1 MIDRLLEMLALEQL
15 DRDLFRGHNPTSARH
30 GRLFGGHAAAQAL
43 RAAAYTV
50 DADHFPHSLHGY
62 FLRPG
67 RLELPS
73 ILQVHRIRD
82 GKSFTTRRVVV
93 VQDGEAIFSLAAS
106 FHRDEPGGDYQVP
119 PPHGVP
125 TPDEVATRD
134 DDDDHHM
141 SPFDVHEVLDETAT
155 HGRSTRQ
162 IWVRT
167 RGPLGDDRVEHAC
180 VLTYLSDMGAVG
192 AARRALRIYHRRGL
206 GASLDHA
213 LWFHR
218 PVRPDEWLLFD
229 MQPVSAAGSRA
240 LVVGTLHDSAG
251 VLGASMAQEVLVRG
265 G

>member
-1 MIDRLLEMLALEQL
+1 MIDRLVEMLALERL

-30 GRLFGGHAAAQAL
+30 GRLFGGHVAAQAL
-43 RAAAYTV
+43 RAAAYT
-50 DADHFPHSLHGY
+50 DDSDHFPHSLHGY

-73 ILQVHRIRD
+73 TLQVHRIRD
-82 GKSFTTRRVVV
+82 GRSFTTRRVVV

-119 PPHGVP
+119 QPLGVP
-125 TPDEVATRD
+125 APDEVAARD
-134 DDDDHHM
+134 DGDGGHL
-141 SPFDVHEVLDETAT
+141 SPFDVREVLDETAT

-167 RGPLGDDRVEHAC
+167 RGALDDDRTLHAS

-192 AARRALRIYHRRGL
+192 AARRSLRLYHRRGL

-213 LWFHR
+213 VWFHR
-218 PVRPDEWLLFD
+218 PVRTDQWLLFD
-229 MQPVSAAGSRA
+229 MQPVSASGARA
-240 LVVGTLHDSAG
+240 LVVGTLHDGAG

-265 G
+265 